1 MNFVIKTLYYLFG
14 GKMGEIVNKNLETVH
29 NEIED
34 EIDLLEL
41 IKVLWKNRKLI
52 VTVTFVITILSGVV
66 VFMMPRQYSAEL
78 TFTSEVAKKGG
89 LASLAGSLSPLA
101 ALAGAGGTDMGVD
114 FKIIMES
121 RSFRED
127 VVKRNTLLEYY
138 KNMNKK
144 KKSNKPVKKGKK
156 EVTVRDAAEW
166 LGKIT
171 TIEKDDKT
179 GVYSIK
185 VMMTDKEKVALIAQ
199 MYYDE
204 LKIYLRDK
212 RMSKAKMNRIYVQKQ
227 LELVDAKLKEK
238 EEELKMIEK
247 RYNSVSIGDEAK
259 AVAEMTAEIKKGI
272 LEKTNQLAIVKE
284 FAGEENI
291 EVKRLEKEISVYE
304 KQLSA
309 LKTGGNKVPVDVVP
323 LNDIPS
329 LKIKLERLTRERAA
343 TAEVYKMLLVQS
355 ETAKIDEIKDSD
367 VLNILDTAIEPEKPS
382 KPSRKLGVIIGFVM
396 GAFLGIFGAFVKEFI
411 SKIDFKKI
419 TE

>member
-1 MNFVIKTLYYLFG
+1 
-14 GKMGEIVNKNLETVH
+14 MGEIVNKNIETV
-29 NEIED
+29 NNKGDD
-34 EIDLLEL
+34 EIDLMEL
-41 IKVLWKNRKLI
+41 IRILWKNRKLI
-52 VTVTFVITILSGVV
+52 VTGTFVITILSGVV
-66 VFMMPRQYSAEL
+66 VFMKPRQYSAEL
-78 TFTSEVAKKGG
+78 TFTSETGKKSGG
-89 LASLAGSLSPLA
+89 LAALAGLSPLASLAGGSV
-101 ALAGAGGTDMGVD
+101 TDMGVD
-114 FKIIMES
+114 LKIIMES
-121 RSFRED
+121 RTFRED
-127 VVKRNTLLEYY
+127 IVKRNNLVNYY
-138 KNMNKK
+138 QNMNRKKKNMKNRTI
-144 KKSNKPVKKGKK
+144 
-156 EVTVRDAAEW
+156 VTVRKVAEW
-166 LGKIT
+166 LGGVAVIN
-171 TIEKDDKT
+171 KDDKT
-179 GVYSIK
+179 GVYTIK
-185 VMMTDKEKVALIAQ
+185 VMMKDKEKVAQIAQ

-204 LKIYLRDK
+204 LRIYLRDK
-212 RMSKAKMNRIYVQKQ
+212 KMSKSKMNRIYIQKQ

-259 AVAEMTAEIKKGI
+259 AVAEMTAEMKKGI

-329 LKIKLERLTRERAA
+329 LKIKLERLSREIAA

-367 VLNILDTAIEPEKPS
+367 VINILDSAIEPEKPS
-382 KPSRKLGVIIGFVM
+382 KPSRKMGLIIGFMM
-396 GAFLGIFGAFVKEFI
+396 GAFLGVFSAFVKEFV
-411 SKIDFKKI
+411 SKVDFKKI

>member
-101 ALAGAGGTDMGVD
+101 ALAGAGGTDMRVD

-329 LKIKLERLTRERAA
+329 LKIKLERLTREIAA

>member
-52 VTVTFVITILSGVV
+52 IIVTFVITILSGVV
-66 VFMMPRQYSAEL
+66 VFMKPRQYSAEL
-78 TFTSEVAKKGG
+78 TFTSEVSKKGG

-101 ALAGAGGTDMGVD
+101 AFAGGSGTEMGVD
-114 FKIIMES
+114 FKILMES

-127 VVKRNTLLEYY
+127 IVKRNTLLEYY
-138 KNMNKK
+138 KNMNRKK
-144 KKSNKPVKKGKK
+144 KNNKPVTNGKK
-156 EVTVRDAAEW
+156 EVTVRDVEKW
-166 LGKIT
+166 LCGVV
-171 TIEKDDKT
+171 TINKDDKT

-185 VMMTDKEKVALIAQ
+185 VMMKDKEKVAQIAQ

-329 LKIKLERLTRERAA
+329 LKIKLERLTREIAA

-367 VLNILDTAIEPEKPS
+367 VINILDPAIEPEKPS
-382 KPSRKLGVIIGFVM
+382 KPSRKMGLIIGFMM
-396 GAFLGIFGAFVKEFI
+396 GAFLGVFSAFVKEFI
-411 SKIDFKKI
+411 SKVDFKKI